1 VEFTLSDVNEALHF
15 LLVAVADLA
24 GPRGGQLCLLA
35 ARVKAVP
42 LRGTTVPGSDS
53 SWSQYAKE
61 EPLWS
66 GMLTVMVQGRWSIVV
81 AILLSILTLAL
92 VIAAVFLH

>member
-1 VEFTLSDVNEALHF
+1 MMFAQPPCTRLRPRLHCDVGTRAWGLVLWDNYREAEFTLSDVNEALHF

-24 GPRGGQLCLLA
+24 GARGGQLCLCLRA

-53 SWSQYAKE
+53 S
-61 EPLWS
+61 
-66 GMLTVMVQGRWSIVV
+66 
-81 AILLSILTLAL
+81 
-92 VIAAVFLH
+92 